1 MHLLTLDRL
10 LPYHGTVYRCERCG
24 YACAVWWRP
33 FLWVVLE
40 RGAFWETHSAGLIY
54 AS

>member
-10 LPYHGTVYRCERCG
+10 LPYAGTVYRCG

-33 FLWVVLE
+33 LE
-40 RGAFWETHSAGLIY
+40 RGAFWETHSAGVVY